1 MKIIFFDTETTGN
14 RELDR
19 LCQLAVKERGVMKP
33 VVNSIYKPPLSIMYE
48 AMAIHHIT
56 EKMAADK
63 PAFMEAKEYGKLK
76 ELFEDEGT
84 VSVAH
89 NAAFDIGI
97 LAREGVV
104 PRNTICTYKV
114 ARAVD
119 TEEKFGHYKLQYLRY
134 LLGLEI
140 EASAHDALG
149 DVLVLEGVFEYL
161 IGEMIKEKG
170 GEEAA
175 ITEMVEI
182 SSRPMLFTTIRF
194 GKHKGK
200 RIEDVVRADRGYIE
214 WLLKEKRKEPQGE
227 GDWIFSLEYYLA
239 EGKKKA
245 QGASPAIP
253 F

>member
-1 MKIIFFDTETTGN
+1 M
-14 RELDR
+14 
-19 LCQLAVKERGVMKP
+19 
-33 VVNSIYKPPLSIMYE
+33 
-48 AMAIHHIT
+48 
-56 EKMAADK
+56 
-63 PAFMEAKEYGKLK
+63 
-76 ELFEDEGT
+76 
-84 VSVAH
+84 
-89 NAAFDIGI
+89 
-97 LAREGVV
+97 
-104 PRNTICTYKV
+104 
-114 ARAVD
+114 
-119 TEEKFGHYKLQYLRY
+119 QYLRY